1 MKLHNDI
8 MNATFFIIIC
18 SMTHSPEHKYALYG
32 LKAKWE
38 DEPSDQRVAFPRQL
52 EPTLETQ
59 GGWWAV

>member
-1 MKLHNDI
+1 MQLFLLLF
-8 MNATFFIIIC
+8 AAW
-18 SMTHSPEHKYALYG
+18 HSPEHKYALYG